1 MQNMVKSAFISL
13 PLVVALSGCF
23 GDGGGGSEP
32 PAQPNTEGRFLL
44 GSTAKAVQDGCNQ
57 ALQSAASQLAALRS
71 VPLANVATADL
82 LGRWNTVNQL
92 LDSTAN
98 TADLQA
104 NTDTDAALRDAALA
118 CTEKVSSQ
126 YTDMYQDEALYQRM
140 NAVVPADELDAL
152 AKRDILKG
160 FEGSGIS
167 LDAARRA
174 QFKQLS
180 DDMTTLANE
189 FNANVANDGKITV
202 TLSPAETAGIDAA
215 FLATIPKDAA
225 GNYQFKLNYPN
236 RDNILGYASNEEA
249 RRKFY
254 VAFMQRGGS
263 RNITILDELS
273 KKRRQQA
280 QLLGKES
287 FAAWT
292 LEDRMAGTPKAVDD
306 FLATVGSKVE
316 ELEKKEIADLTTLK
330 RSETGNAAAK
340 LERWDVT
347 YYQTKVKKQN
357 YALDQA
363 EVRKQFPT
371 QGSVDWLLLVSSRL
385 YGLTFK
391 ANTALPVWHPEVKAY
406 DVYEADGKTYVGSFY
421 MDLFPRDDKYGHA
434 AAWGVRG
441 VSTKLGAKP
450 VSVLVTNFD
459 KGGLSSDELE
469 TLFHEFGHV
478 LHGVLSKT
486 RYSFHAGT
494 NVKRDFVEAPSQMF
508 EEWTR
513 RPEVTRLLTEA
524 CASCK
529 PVDATLIAKIKA
541 ANNYGAGIQYARQR
555 LYASYDMSLVGKDYR
570 EPLAS
575 WQALEGAT
583 PLGYVPATLFPAGFG
598 HLAGGYAAGYY
609 GYMWSE
615 VMALDMQSAYGSN
628 FMDPKVG
635 ARYRSLILEKGGEA
649 NPMTLVTQF
658 LGRAP
663 NNDAFFAQITGTR
676 Q

>member
-1 MQNMVKSAFISL
+1 MHNIIKSAVL
-13 PLVVALSGCF
+13 TVPLALVLTGCLSH
-23 GDGGGGSEP
+23 GSSKDE
-32 PAQPNTEGRFLL
+32 QPNLQGRFLL
-44 GSTAKAVQDGCNQ
+44 GTTAKAVQDSCDQ
-57 ALQSAASQLAALRS
+57 ALKNAANQLDAIRAI
-71 VPLANVATADL
+71 PLANAGKAGL
-82 LGRWNTVNQL
+82 LARWNEVNQL
-92 LDSTAN
+92 LDSTSN

-104 NTDTDAALRDAALA
+104 NTDTSQGLRDAALA

-126 YTDMYQDEALYQRM
+126 YTNMYQDEALYQRM
-140 NAVVPADELDAL
+140 NAVVPADELDTL

-160 FEGSGIS
+160 FESSGIS
-167 LDAARRA
+167 LDAAKRA

-189 FNANVANDGKITV
+189 FNANVANDGKNIV
-202 TLSPAETAGIDAA
+202 TLSPAEVTGIDAD
-215 FLATIPKDAA
+215 FLATIPKDGA

-236 RDNILGYASNEEA
+236 RDNIMGYASNEEA

-254 VAFMQRGGS
+254 VAFMQRGGN

-306 FLATVGSKVE
+306 FLGTVGSKVE
-316 ELEKKEIADLTTLK
+316 TLEKQEIADLTTVK
-330 RSETGNAAAK
+330 RTDTANPAAK

-391 ANTALPVWHPEVKAY
+391 ANAKLPVWHPEVKAY
-406 DVYEADGKTYVGSFY
+406 DVYEADGKTYIGSFY

-441 VSTKLGAKP
+441 VSTQLGAKP

-529 PVDATLIAKIKA
+529 PVDAALIAKIKA

-555 LYASYDMSLVGKDYR
+555 LYASYDMSLVGKDYQA
-570 EPLAS
+570 PLAS

-615 VMALDMQSAYGSN
+615 VMALDMQSAYGNN

-635 ARYRSLILEKGGEA
+635 AKYRSLILEKGGEV

-663 NNDAFFAQITGTR
+663 NSDAFFAQITGTR

>member
-1 MQNMVKSAFISL
+1 
-13 PLVVALSGCF
+13 
-23 GDGGGGSEP
+23 
-32 PAQPNTEGRFLL
+32 
-44 GSTAKAVQDGCNQ
+44 
-57 ALQSAASQLAALRS
+57 
-71 VPLANVATADL
+71 
-82 LGRWNTVNQL
+82 
-92 LDSTAN
+92 
-98 TADLQA
+98 
-104 NTDTDAALRDAALA
+104 
-118 CTEKVSSQ
+118 
-126 YTDMYQDEALYQRM
+126 
-140 NAVVPADELDAL
+140 
-152 AKRDILKG
+152 
-160 FEGSGIS
+160 
-167 LDAARRA
+167 
-174 QFKQLS
+174 
-180 DDMTTLANE
+180 MTTLANE
-189 FNANVANDGKITV
+189 FNANVANDGKNIV
-202 TLSPAETAGIDAA
+202 TLSPAEVAGIDAD
-215 FLATIPKDAA
+215 FLATTPKDGN

-236 RDNILGYASNEEA
+236 RDNIMGYASNEGA
-249 RRKFY
+249 RQKFY
-254 VAFMQRGGS
+254 VAFMRRGGA

-273 KKRRQQA
+273 RKRRQQA

-292 LEDRMAGTPKAVDD
+292 LEDQMAGTPKAVDD
-306 FLATVGSKVE
+306 FLTTVGTKVE
-316 ELEKKEIADLTTLK
+316 ELEKHDIADLTTLK
-330 RSETGNAAAK
+330 RSDTANPAAR

-347 YYQTKVKKQN
+347 YYQTKVKKQS

-371 QGSVDWLLLVSSRL
+371 QASVDWLLLVSSRL
-385 YGLTFK
+385 YGLSFK
-391 ANTALPVWHPEVKAY
+391 PNTSLPVWHPEVKAF
-406 DVYEADGKTYVGSFY
+406 DVYEADGHTYIGSFY

-441 VSTKLGAKP
+441 VSTRLGAKP

-459 KGGLSSDELE
+459 KSGLSADELE

-524 CASCK
+524 CPSCK
-529 PVDATLIAKIKA
+529 PVDAALIAKIKA
-541 ANNYGAGIQYARQR
+541 ANHYGAGIQYARQR
-555 LYASYDMSLVGKDYR
+555 LYASYDMSLVGKAYQA
-570 EPLAS
+570 PLAS

-628 FMDPKVG
+628 FMDPTVG
-635 ARYRSLILEKGGEA
+635 ARYRSLILEKGGEV
-649 NPMTLVTQF
+649 NPMDLVTRF

-663 NNDAFFAQITGTR
+663 DNHAFFAQITGTR

>member
-1 MQNMVKSAFISL
+1 MPNIIKSAVLTL
-13 PLVVALSGCF
+13 PLALALSGCLNHGSS
-23 GDGGGGSEP
+23 GDEEP
-32 PAQPNTEGRFLL
+32 NLQGRFLL
-44 GSTAKAVQDGCNQ
+44 GTTAKAVQDSCDQ
-57 ALQSAASQLAALRS
+57 ALKNAANQLAAIRAI
-71 VPLANVATADL
+71 PLATADKAGL
-82 LGRWNTVNQL
+82 LVRWNEVNQL
-92 LDSTAN
+92 LDSTTG

-104 NTDTDAALRDAALA
+104 NTDTRQDLRDAALA

-126 YTDMYQDEALYQRM
+126 YTDMYQDEVLYQRM
-140 NAVVPADELDAL
+140 NAVLPADELDTL

-160 FEGSGIS
+160 FESSGIS
-167 LDAARRA
+167 LDAAKRA

-189 FNANVANDGKITV
+189 FNANVANDGKIIV

-215 FLATIPKDAA
+215 FLATIPKDTA
-225 GNYQFKLNYPN
+225 GNYPFKLNYPN
-236 RDNILGYASNEEA
+236 RDNIMGYASNEEA

-254 VAFMQRGGS
+254 VAFMQRGGN

-306 FLATVGSKVE
+306 FLASVGSKVE
-316 ELEKKEIADLTTLK
+316 ALEKKEIADLTTLK
-330 RSETGNAAAK
+330 RSDTANPAAK

-391 ANTALPVWHPEVKAY
+391 ANAKLPVWHPDVKAY
-406 DVYEADGKTYVGSFY
+406 DVYEADGKTYIGSFY

-441 VSTKLGAKP
+441 VSTQLNAKP

-529 PVDATLIAKIKA
+529 PVDAALIAKIKA

-555 LYASYDMSLVGKDYR
+555 LYASYDMSLVGKDYQA
-570 EPLAS
+570 PLAS

-635 ARYRSLILEKGGEA
+635 AKYRSLILEKGGEV

-663 NNDAFFAQITGTR
+663 NSDAFFAQITGTR

>member
-1 MQNMVKSAFISL
+1 M
-13 PLVVALSGCF
+13 
-23 GDGGGGSEP
+23 
-32 PAQPNTEGRFLL
+32 
-44 GSTAKAVQDGCNQ
+44 
-57 ALQSAASQLAALRS
+57 
-71 VPLANVATADL
+71 
-82 LGRWNTVNQL
+82 
-92 LDSTAN
+92 
-98 TADLQA
+98 
-104 NTDTDAALRDAALA
+104 RDF
-118 CTEKVSSQ
+118 C
-126 YTDMYQDEALYQRM
+126 R
-140 NAVVPADELDAL
+140 
-152 AKRDILKG
+152 
-160 FEGSGIS
+160 
-167 LDAARRA
+167 
-174 QFKQLS
+174 
-180 DDMTTLANE
+180 
-189 FNANVANDGKITV
+189 
-202 TLSPAETAGIDAA
+202 
-215 FLATIPKDAA
+215 
-225 GNYQFKLNYPN
+225 
-236 RDNILGYASNEEA
+236 EE
-249 RRKFY
+249 
-254 VAFMQRGGS
+254 
-263 RNITILDELS
+263 
-273 KKRRQQA
+273 
-280 QLLGKES
+280 
-287 FAAWT
+287 
-292 LEDRMAGTPKAVDD
+292 
-306 FLATVGSKVE
+306 
-316 ELEKKEIADLTTLK
+316 
-330 RSETGNAAAK
+330 
-340 LERWDVT
+340 
-347 YYQTKVKKQN
+347 
-357 YALDQA
+357 A

-391 ANTALPVWHPEVKAY
+391 ANAKLPVWHPEVKAY
-406 DVYEADGKTYVGSFY
+406 DVYEADGKTYIGSFY

-441 VSTKLGAKP
+441 VSTQLGAKP

-529 PVDATLIAKIKA
+529 PVDAALIAKIKA

-555 LYASYDMSLVGKDYR
+555 LYASYDMSLVGKDYQA
-570 EPLAS
+570 PLAS

-615 VMALDMQSAYGSN
+615 VMALDMQSAYGNN
-628 FMDPKVG
+628 FMDAKVG
-635 ARYRSLILEKGGEA
+635 AKYRSLILEKGGEV

-663 NNDAFFAQITGTR
+663 NSDAFFAQITGTR

>member
-1 MQNMVKSAFISL
+1 MHNIIKSAVL
-13 PLVVALSGCF
+13 TVPLALVLTGCLTH
-23 GDGGGGSEP
+23 GSSKDE
-32 PAQPNTEGRFLL
+32 QPNLQGGFLL
-44 GSTAKAVQDGCNQ
+44 GTTAKAVQDSCDQ
-57 ALQSAASQLAALRS
+57 ALKNAANQLAAIRAI
-71 VPLANVATADL
+71 PLANAGKAGL
-82 LGRWNTVNQL
+82 LARWNEVNQL
-92 LDSTAN
+92 LDSTTG

-104 NTDTDAALRDAALA
+104 NTDTRQDLRDAALA

-126 YTDMYQDEALYQRM
+126 YTNMYQDEALYQRM
-140 NAVVPADELDAL
+140 NAVVPADELDTL

-160 FEGSGIS
+160 FESSGIS
-167 LDAARRA
+167 LDAAKRA

-189 FNANVANDGKITV
+189 FNANVANDGKNIV
-202 TLSPAETAGIDAA
+202 TLSPAEVAGIDAA
-215 FLATIPKDAA
+215 FLASIPKDGA

-236 RDNILGYASNEEA
+236 RDNIMGYASNEEA

-254 VAFMQRGGS
+254 VAFMQRGGN

-306 FLATVGSKVE
+306 FLASVGSKVE

-330 RSETGNAAAK
+330 RSDTANPAAK

-391 ANTALPVWHPEVKAY
+391 ANAKLPVWHPEVKAY
-406 DVYEADGKTYVGSFY
+406 DVYEADGKTYIGSFY

-441 VSTKLGAKP
+441 VSTQLGAKP

-529 PVDATLIAKIKA
+529 PVDAALIAKIKA

-555 LYASYDMSLVGKDYR
+555 LYASYDMSLVGKDYQA
-570 EPLAS
+570 PLAS

-635 ARYRSLILEKGGEA
+635 AKYRSLILEKGGEV

-663 NNDAFFAQITGTR
+663 NSDAFFAQITGTR

>member
-1 MQNMVKSAFISL
+1 VHNIIKSAVL
-13 PLVVALSGCF
+13 TVPLALVLTGCLTH
-23 GDGGGGSEP
+23 GSSKDE
-32 PAQPNTEGRFLL
+32 QPNLQGGFLL
-44 GSTAKAVQDGCNQ
+44 GTTAKAVQDSCDQ
-57 ALQSAASQLAALRS
+57 ALKNAANQLAAIRAI
-71 VPLANVATADL
+71 PLANAGKAGL
-82 LGRWNTVNQL
+82 LARWNEVNQL
-92 LDSTAN
+92 LDSTTG

-104 NTDTDAALRDAALA
+104 NTDTRQDLRDAALA

-126 YTDMYQDEALYQRM
+126 YTNMYQDEALYQRM
-140 NAVVPADELDAL
+140 NAVVPADELDTL

-160 FEGSGIS
+160 FESSGIS
-167 LDAARRA
+167 LDAAKRA

-189 FNANVANDGKITV
+189 FNANVANDGKNIV
-202 TLSPAETAGIDAA
+202 TLSPAEVAGIDAA
-215 FLATIPKDAA
+215 FLASIPKDGA

-236 RDNILGYASNEEA
+236 RDNIMGYASNEEA

-254 VAFMQRGGS
+254 VAFMQRGGN

-306 FLATVGSKVE
+306 FLASVGSKVE

-330 RSETGNAAAK
+330 RSDTANPAAK

-391 ANTALPVWHPEVKAY
+391 ANAKLPVWHPEVKAY
-406 DVYEADGKTYVGSFY
+406 DVYEADGKTYIGSFY

-441 VSTKLGAKP
+441 VSTQLGAKP

-529 PVDATLIAKIKA
+529 PVDAALIAKIKA

-555 LYASYDMSLVGKDYR
+555 LYASYDMSLVGKDYQA
-570 EPLAS
+570 PLAS

-615 VMALDMQSAYGSN
+615 VMALDMQSAYGNN

-635 ARYRSLILEKGGEA
+635 AKYRSLILEKGGEV

-663 NNDAFFAQITGTR
+663 NSDAFFAQITGTR

>member
-1 MQNMVKSAFISL
+1 MHNMIKSAVLTL
-13 PLVVALSGCF
+13 PLAVVLSGCL
-23 GDGGGGSEP
+23 GHGSSQET
-32 PAQPNTEGRFLL
+32 QTNLQGRFLL
-44 GSTAKAVQDGCNQ
+44 GTTAKAVQDSCDQ
-57 ALQSAASQLAALRS
+57 ALKSVGSQLTAMRAI
-71 VPLANVATADL
+71 PLATAGKVDL
-82 LGRWNTVNQL
+82 LARWNEVNQL
-92 LDSTAN
+92 LDTTSN

-104 NTDTDAALRDAALA
+104 NTDTRQDLRDAALA

-140 NAVVPADELDAL
+140 NAVVPADDLDTL

-160 FEGSGIS
+160 FESSGIS
-167 LDAARRA
+167 LDAAKRA

-180 DDMTTLANE
+180 DEMTTLANE
-189 FNANVANDGKITV
+189 FNANVANDGKNIV
-202 TLSPAETAGIDAA
+202 TLSPAEVAGIDAD
-215 FLATIPKDAA
+215 FLATIPKDVA

-236 RDNILGYASNEEA
+236 RDNILGYASNEQA

-254 VAFMQRGGS
+254 VAFMQRGGN

-306 FLATVGSKVE
+306 FLTTVGSKVE
-316 ELEKKEIADLTTLK
+316 TLEKQEIADLTTVK
-330 RSETGNAAAK
+330 RADTANPAAK

-391 ANTALPVWHPEVKAY
+391 ANATLPVWHPEVKAY
-406 DVYEADGKTYVGSFY
+406 DVYEADGKTYIGSFY

-524 CASCK
+524 CKTCS
-529 PVDATLIAKIKA
+529 PVDAALIAKIKA

-555 LYASYDMSLVGKDYR
+555 LYASYDMSLVGKDYQ

-615 VMALDMQSAYGSN
+615 VMALDMQSAYGNN

-635 ARYRSLILEKGGEA
+635 AKYRSLILEKGGEV

-663 NNDAFFAQITGTR
+663 NSDAFFAQITGTR